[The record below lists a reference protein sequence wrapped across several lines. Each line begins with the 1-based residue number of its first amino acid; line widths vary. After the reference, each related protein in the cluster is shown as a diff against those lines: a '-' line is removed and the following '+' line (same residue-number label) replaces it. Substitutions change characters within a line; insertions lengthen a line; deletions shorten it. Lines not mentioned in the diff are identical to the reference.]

1 VERRRNARVPALGD
15 VIGSIHAIKAAPILN
30 ISERGILIE
39 SPAVLR
45 PGALYTIQLG
55 LEKAKP
61 MLLRARVVRSYVHK
75 VTTQQDGEGRIRYR
89 AALSFEPVPDEIADT
104 LKRTVQSMKGSEEE
118 F

>member
-1 VERRRNARVPALGD
+1 VAERRVERRRNARVPALGD

-61 MLLRARVVRSYVHK
+61 
-75 VTTQQDGEGRIRYR
+75 
-89 AALSFEPVPDEIADT
+89 VPDEIADT